1 MHVGGVR
8 TALFAWLVARQSGGQ
23 FLLRIEDTDK
33 AREVEGSIQHI
44 IDSLDWLG
52 LNRDEGVGTGG
63 PYAPYLQSER
73 RDRHMEWAQK
83 LIEQDR
89 AYADTRSEEELDVIR
104 KDAADK
110 KKPFLARDYR
120 PEHPPKWEPGMP
132 LRFKS
137 KPTAYSW
144 HDEVMGDIHTGPE
157 VVDDFIIVKADGY
170 PTYNFAHI
178 IDDVDMRITHIMRG
192 QEFVSSVPNYLN
204 LYEALGITPPVMAH
218 LPQILRPDGTK
229 KLGKRDGAK
238 DILDYAKDGYLP
250 EAMLNFLASLGWNDG
265 TEQEIFSKDEL
276 IQKFE
281 LDRVQRSGARF
292 DEKRLEWM
300 NGYHIRQ
307 LSIGELYTR
316 AEGFWPEEAKGATS
330 EYKEKILS
338 LIQER
343 LKYLAEIPSLTRF
356 FFTDLPV
363 DRSLIENNKYLSSA
377 DVVHLKTLLETA
389 RAELADSNFSV
400 EDLTNRL
407 NGLLGLTHTKPGV
420 LFSLI
425 RIATTEAPASPALAD
440 TLSVLGKDTSLRR
453 IDLLLAAL

>member
-1 MHVGGVR
+1 
-8 TALFAWLVARQSGGQ
+8 
-23 FLLRIEDTDK
+23 
-33 AREVEGSIQHI
+33 
-44 IDSLDWLG
+44 
-52 LNRDEGVGTGG
+52 
-63 PYAPYLQSER
+63 
-73 RDRHMEWAQK
+73 
-83 LIEQDR
+83 
-89 AYADTRSEEELDVIR
+89 
-104 KDAADK
+104 
-110 KKPFLARDYR
+110 
-120 PEHPPKWEPGMP
+120 
-132 LRFKS
+132 
-137 KPTAYSW
+137 
-144 HDEVMGDIHTGPE
+144 
-157 VVDDFIIVKADGY
+157 
-170 PTYNFAHI
+170 
-178 IDDVDMRITHIMRG
+178 
-192 QEFVSSVPNYLN
+192 
-204 LYEALGITPPVMAH
+204 MAH

>member
-1 MHVGGVR
+1 
-8 TALFAWLVARQSGGQ
+8 
-23 FLLRIEDTDK
+23 
-33 AREVEGSIQHI
+33 
-44 IDSLDWLG
+44 
-52 LNRDEGVGTGG
+52 
-63 PYAPYLQSER
+63 
-73 RDRHMEWAQK
+73 MEWAQK